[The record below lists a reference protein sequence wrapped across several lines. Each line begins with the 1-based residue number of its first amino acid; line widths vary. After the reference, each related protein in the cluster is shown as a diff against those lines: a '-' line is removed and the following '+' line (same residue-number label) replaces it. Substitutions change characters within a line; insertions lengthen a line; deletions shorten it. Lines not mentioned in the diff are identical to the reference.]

1 MELREYA
8 LIVRRRF
15 LVVVVATVVGLLG
28 GYVASRGR
36 AVTYTATVKLVAQ
49 QFVNTGTTY
58 HQAAYA
64 SQLLALNDAALATS
78 YPILQRALARAPG
91 IRGSAEDL
99 SKGVTS
105 VATPNAAAFAIR
117 VTARPA
123 DQAIRGAN
131 GIAQAFVSWT
141 MDNQQAQFTRARA
154 SLTRQLGDVA
164 SQMDTLQQQ
173 INALQLR
180 RATAQRSAQL
190 TSLVNQLTQLRAQ
203 SVTLQGSLQQ
213 TIMAQ
218 VQLGVTILIVQ
229 PARLANVDVSR
240 PNRTLLALLASLGGA
255 ILGLVAVFLLHYL
268 SDAVSTR
275 ERVEPVST
283 LPSAGT
289 IAAFTAPR
297 DDQVI
302 VALQPRTAA
311 AEDYRLL
318 GAHLH
323 ARRNGCHR
331 PSTTILITSPQR
343 GDGKTTTVANLA
355 VALAESG
362 ASVIAVDANFLHPR
376 LHTLFGLMDTEGVVD
391 VLHNGSTAVDNG
403 YLQYSCWDRVR
414 VLPAG
419 RPNGNAASLASSPQM
434 AQLLASLRQQ
444 ADVVLVDGPALLEAA
459 DASLLASQMDSVI
472 MVVDATNASA
482 RTLSAA
488 EPRLV
493 RVGAAISGL
502 VVNKAT

>member
-8 LIVRRRF
+8 MIVRRRF

-58 HQAAYA
+58 HQDAYA

-78 YPILQRALARAPG
+78 YPILQRALARDPG

-99 SKGVTS
+99 SKSVTS
-105 VATPNAAAFAIR
+105 VATPNTATFAIR
-117 VTARPA
+117 VTARTA
-123 DQAIRGAN
+123 DQAIRSAN

-141 MDNQQAQFTRARA
+141 MDDQQAQFTRARA

-173 INALQLR
+173 VNALQLR
-180 RATAQRSAQL
+180 RATAQGSAQL

-218 VQLGVTILIVQ
+218 VQLGVTVLIVQ

-275 ERVEPVST
+275 ERVEHVST
-283 LPSAGT
+283 LPTAGA

-297 DDQVI
+297 DDQLI

-318 GAHLH
+318 AAHLH

-362 ASVIAVDANFLHPR
+362 ASVIVVDANFLHPR
-376 LHTLFGLMDTEGVVD
+376 LNALFGLMDTEGVVD
-391 VLHNGSTAVDNG
+391 VLHNGSTAVDNR
-403 YLQYSCWDRVR
+403 YLQYSCWDRV
-414 VLPAG
+414 P
-419 RPNGNAASLASSPQM
+419 
-434 AQLLASLRQQ
+434 
-444 ADVVLVDGPALLEAA
+444 
-459 DASLLASQMDSVI
+459 
-472 MVVDATNASA
+472 
-482 RTLSAA
+482 
-488 EPRLV
+488 
-493 RVGAAISGL
+493 
-502 VVNKAT
+502 